1 MLQKNINIT
10 EHYVVFISFYIPLYY
25 YDDIYVYYY
34 HTFIYTYKY
43 LYFFLIFVTQNFFD
57 RLYISNI
64 LIIQALNK
72 WKFLK
77 DPSIRIIKFSQNY

>member
-64 LIIQALNK
+64 LIIQALNN